1 MGCLCG
7 NGLYEKCFEK
17 RRKNSAFMDEKP
29 ETKNPVTI
37 LPPEEGID
45 KKTENN
51 DKVKKIKK
59 PINPNYPYDVI
70 IDITSIKK
78 LNNPGWKII
87 YNTEENIEK
96 KNWIVVSVLGNS
108 NRGKTY
114 LLQKLSGNKLF
125 CGYQVETKGL
135 SLKLRGDHI
144 FLDTA
149 GTNTPLLVENNKKRP
164 SDAEIRNIRLCQIL
178 TNYILQN
185 FVIKYADILI
195 CVVGMLDSREQIFLS
210 KIKKLCEGKKKLIVI
225 HNLVKCESCEDIEKY
240 KNETL
245 LKMMSCE
252 LKEKVIPDFGE
263 NKENLF
269 NKYFIEDNN
278 PHVKHFLFAND
289 EKKKDDKKDNK
300 KQKNLEKYNETTLK
314 FIKTCMKI
322 QRKKPKSLLT
332 SFKEH
337 IANISSYVLKN
348 KINPEIKEDVIKS
361 EDKDITPKEFKAD
374 EHDNIIFIGK
384 YYEPLYSFYRRGK
397 YFVLEIQIC
406 SKLDDITI
414 SVEHV
419 LDKVYKETVFIIKG
433 ERNLKISNEEEYLSN
448 KRSKF
453 TKFEISQKMKLNDF
467 GIKIIS
473 KKEVHR
479 EMKYGILY
487 YIYKILN

>member
-17 RRKNSAFMDEKP
+17 RRKNSAFNEKP
-29 ETKNPVTI
+29 NPVTI
-37 LPPEEGID
+37 LPPEEGR
-45 KKTENN
+45 KP
-51 DKVKKIKK
+51 KK

-135 SLKLRGDHI
+135 SLKLRGDYI

-210 KIKKLCEGKKKLIVI
+210 KIKKLCEGKKKT
-225 HNLVKCESCEDIEKY
+225 Y
-240 KNETL
+240 
-245 LKMMSCE
+245 
-252 LKEKVIPDFGE
+252 
-263 NKENLF
+263 
-269 NKYFIEDNN
+269 
-278 PHVKHFLFAND
+278 
-289 EKKKDDKKDNK
+289 
-300 KQKNLEKYNETTLK
+300 
-314 FIKTCMKI
+314 
-322 QRKKPKSLLT
+322 
-332 SFKEH
+332 
-337 IANISSYVLKN
+337 SY
-348 KINPEIKEDVIKS
+348 
-361 EDKDITPKEFKAD
+361 
-374 EHDNIIFIGK
+374 
-384 YYEPLYSFYRRGK
+384 
-397 YFVLEIQIC
+397 
-406 SKLDDITI
+406 
-414 SVEHV
+414 
-419 LDKVYKETVFIIKG
+419 
-433 ERNLKISNEEEYLSN
+433 
-448 KRSKF
+448 
-453 TKFEISQKMKLNDF
+453 SQPSQM
-467 GIKIIS
+467 
-473 KKEVHR
+473 
-479 EMKYGILY
+479 
-487 YIYKILN
+487 